1 MGTNFSKA
9 PTMDLKTIST
19 KIENVPIHNSSETKI
34 TDLPDEVLE
43 LIFLKMS
50 QQDIHRNM
58 VLVCQRFKNIIY
70 QRKFAP
76 IVKIDNAYVSDISVF
91 EKVEKAMK
99 IYPNSKIEV
108 LYYIR
113 AGLCGYSWGLKLAEF
128 SPYISKLNMSCR
140 KDDFGGLLILQKIKN
155 LNNLEVL
162 ERFDLNHRSVGGR
175 FPIVEIIDMICSACP
190 NLTNFEYKCISKSRY
205 YVTTDIAWVSKDSTL
220 CEEPK
225 FQRLTYI
232 KITVCGKMFHYDDK
246 LEADMDTFKNYLSS
260 KCPKLENPIQ
270 FKPYCVGT
278 WKVGE
283 FSSCD
288 F

>member
-9 PTMDLKTIST
+9 PIMDLKTIST
-19 KIENVPIHNSSETKI
+19 KIENVQIHTPSETKI

-70 QRKFAP
+70 QPKFAP
-76 IVKIDNAYVSDISVF
+76 IVKIDNAYVSDLSVF

-108 LYYIR
+108 LYIVR
-113 AGLCGYSWGLKLAEF
+113 GHSGFLWGFKLAEF

-140 KDDFGGLLILQKIKN
+140 NNDFRGLLMFQKIKN
-155 LNNLEVL
+155 PDNFEALET
-162 ERFDLNHRSVGGR
+162 FDLNHRSGR
-175 FPIVEIIDMICSACP
+175 LPIVEIIDMICSACP
-190 NLTNFEYKCISKSRY
+190 NLKNFEYKCISENQY
-205 YVTTDIAWVSKDSTL
+205 PTTDIAWDSKNFNL
-220 CEEPK
+220 CEQPK
-225 FQRLTYI
+225 FQSLTFI
-232 KITVCGKMFHYDDK
+232 KITVCGKMLRRYDEK
-246 LEADMDTFKNYLSS
+246 LKADMDTFKNFLLR
-260 KCPKLENPIQ
+260 KCPKLKNPIQ

>member
-1 MGTNFSKA
+1 
-9 PTMDLKTIST
+9 
-19 KIENVPIHNSSETKI
+19 
-34 TDLPDEVLE
+34 
-43 LIFLKMS
+43 
-50 QQDIHRNM
+50 
-58 VLVCQRFKNIIY
+58 
-70 QRKFAP
+70 
-76 IVKIDNAYVSDISVF
+76 
-91 EKVEKAMK
+91 
-99 IYPNSKIEV
+99 
-108 LYYIR
+108 
-113 AGLCGYSWGLKLAEF
+113 
-128 SPYISKLNMSCR
+128 
-140 KDDFGGLLILQKIKN
+140 
-155 LNNLEVL
+155 
-162 ERFDLNHRSVGGR
+162 
-175 FPIVEIIDMICSACP
+175 MICSACP

-288 F
+288 FWIIVKISPSFCEIWIFLILAYRQSTTLSFSSGIWT